1 MTDENLNMYAEL
13 PESYLQK
20 LLVDFAANPK
30 IVDMVT
36 KVLQGREAAAKQLQ
50 LVADFDTAV
59 ATIVLPNPPAGVHN
73 LYCAWREVS
82 ENVGEPVAVTV
93 GDKTE
98 MRQETRKVWKWVI
111 QTNYA
116 INLSAGKTTTSGTA
130 TTETKTRKLAITVS
144 KIVQIDGKPA
154 LEAVGNFRN
163 GKEACKH
170 LGLDN
175 GASSANLYLGTHGYA
190 ISEYTGTD
198 FLVKES

>member
-1 MTDENLNMYAEL
+1 MTEETLNMYAEL

-36 KVLQGREAAAKQLQ
+36 KVLQGRAEVAKQAQ
-50 LVADFDTAV
+50 LVADFDSTV
-59 ATIVLPNPPAGVHN
+59 ASINLPTPPAGIHN
-73 LYCAWREVS
+73 LFFAWKEVT
-82 ENVGEPVAVTV
+82 ENVGEPVTV
-93 GDKTE
+93 IVNDKPE
-98 MRQETRKVWKWVI
+98 VRQETRKVWKWVA

-116 INLSAGKTTTSGTA
+116 VNLSAGKTASTSSSTA
-130 TTETKTRKLAITVS
+130 EPKTRKLAITVS
-144 KIVQIDGKPA
+144 KIVQIDGKPS
-154 LEAVGNFRN
+154 LEVVGNFRN

-175 GASSANLYLGTHGYA
+175 GASSANLYLGTHGYTT
-190 ISEYTGTD
+190 SEYSGTD